1 MALKLLEIV
10 ATYIENSYPIV
21 GIDYRYRTDI
31 GNIHAYTMVLRM
43 KRNKRNDFDWR
54 LKPSGS
60 RKTVSTLLKYQEST
74 MVLSIQFCL

>member
-31 GNIHAYTMVLRM
+31 ENIHAYTMVLGM
-43 KRNKRNDFDWR
+43 KRNKRNDFD
-54 LKPSGS
+54 
-60 RKTVSTLLKYQEST
+60 
-74 MVLSIQFCL
+74 